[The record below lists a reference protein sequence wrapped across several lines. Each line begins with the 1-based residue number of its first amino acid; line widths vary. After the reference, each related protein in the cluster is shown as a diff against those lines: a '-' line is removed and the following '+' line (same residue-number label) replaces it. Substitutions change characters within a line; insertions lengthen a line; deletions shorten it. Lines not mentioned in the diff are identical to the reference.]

1 MFVFIYSLFGILFL
15 RILLLV
21 VMGYERNLLCGFYV
35 PPMYGVKLKK
45 MSVIFDFRLLGM
57 NLSLKWF

>member
-1 MFVFIYSLFGILFL
+1 MWFL
-15 RILLLV
+15 RT
-21 VMGYERNLLCGFYV
+21 
-35 PPMYGVKLKK
+35 PMYGVKLKK

>member
-1 MFVFIYSLFGILFL
+1 MWFL
-15 RILLLV
+15 RTH
-21 VMGYERNLLCGFYV
+21 
-35 PPMYGVKLKK
+35 PMYGVKLKK